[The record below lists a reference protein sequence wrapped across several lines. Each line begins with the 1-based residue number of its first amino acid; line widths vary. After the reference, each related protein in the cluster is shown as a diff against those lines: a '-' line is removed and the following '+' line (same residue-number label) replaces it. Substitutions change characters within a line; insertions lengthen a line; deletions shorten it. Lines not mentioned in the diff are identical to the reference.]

1 MSLTLSVTDQS
12 PMRRGE
18 SPSSAL
24 RDTVL
29 LAQAAERLGYARYW
43 VAEHH
48 NTGSYAGTSPEI
60 VVGQL
65 LANTSH
71 IRVGS
76 GGVMLSHYSA
86 LKVAE
91 QFSVLDSFYPG
102 RVDLGVGRA
111 PGSDHTTMFAL
122 AYPKRPADIE
132 TFPQQVVDL
141 IGYLHNGLQPDHPFA
156 AVKARPGPPPDSA
169 PAAPPPAPPF
179 WPGKPR
185 PGPPPESAPEVW
197 LLGSSDYSANLA
209 AYIGLPFA
217 FADFFGHTGKH
228 GPAVAEIYRRNF
240 RPSPLCPEPRVNVTA
255 QVVCAPTEE
264 EARFLASSRN
274 LNRARRAIQAQGG
287 EQMQGLAPPE
297 EASQVDLSPAATDYV
312 AQFTEG
318 YIDGDPTQVK
328 EALLAMAKRYETTD
342 VGVVTITYRLED
354 RIRSYELVAREFGLQ
369 GG

>member
-1 MSLTLSVTDQS
+1 MELTLSVTDQS

-18 SPSSAL
+18 SPASAL
-24 RDTVL
+24 RDTVRV
-29 LAQAAERLGYARYW
+29 AQAAERLGYARYW

-48 NTGSYAGTSPEI
+48 NTGTYAGTSPEI
-60 VVGQL
+60 LAGQI
-65 LANTSH
+65 LANTST

-91 QFSVLDSFYPG
+91 QFSILESLYPG

-141 IGYLHNGLQPDHPFA
+141 IGYLHDGLQPDHPFA

-169 PAAPPPAPPF
+169 P
-179 WPGKPR
+179 
-185 PGPPPESAPEVW
+185 EVW

-209 AYIGLPFA
+209 AYVGLPFA

-287 EQMQGLAPPE
+287 EPMQGLAPPE
-297 EASQVDLSPAATDYV
+297 EASQVDLGPAASEYV
-312 AQFTEG
+312 AQFTDG
-318 YIDGDPTQVK
+318 YIDGDPAQVK
-328 EALLAMAKRYETTD
+328 EALLATAERYETTD
-342 VGVVTITYRLED
+342 VGVVTITYRVED
-354 RIRSYELVAREFGLQ
+354 RIRSYELVAREFGLR
-369 GG
+369 GA

>member
-1 MSLTLSVTDQS
+1 MQLTLSVTDQS

-18 SPSSAL
+18 PPASAL

-29 LAQAAERLGYARYW
+29 LAQAAERLGYERYW

-48 NTGSYAGTSPEI
+48 NTGTYAGTSPEI
-60 VVGQL
+60 LVGQL
-65 LANTSH
+65 LANTSR

-102 RVDLGVGRA
+102 RVDLGIGRA

-141 IGYLHNGLQPDHPFA
+141 IGYLHSGLQPDHPFA
-156 AVKARPGPPPDSA
+156 AVKARPGPPA
-169 PAAPPPAPPF
+169 
-179 WPGKPR
+179 G
-185 PGPPPESAPEVW
+185 SAPEVW

-228 GPAVAEIYRRNF
+228 GPAVAELYRRNF

-274 LNRARRAIQAQGG
+274 LNRARRAIQAQTG
-287 EQMQGLAPPE
+287 EQMQGLVPAGGGVAGRPQPRGDGLRRAVHRGLHRRRPRAGEGGAARDGGALRDDGRGRRHHHLPPGGPHPLLRARRPRVRAP
-297 EASQVDLSPAATDYV
+297 
-312 AQFTEG
+312 
-318 YIDGDPTQVK
+318 GDPC
-328 EALLAMAKRYETTD
+328 LAAACPVPSPLMGE
-342 VGVVTITYRLED
+342 G
-354 RIRSYELVAREFGLQ
+354 
-369 GG
+369 

>member
-1 MSLTLSVTDQS
+1 MQLTLSVTDQS

-18 SPSSAL
+18 PPASAL

-29 LAQAAERLGYARYW
+29 LAQAAERLGYERYW

-48 NTGSYAGTSPEI
+48 NTGTYAGTSPEI
-60 VVGQL
+60 LVGQL
-65 LANTSH
+65 LANTSR

-102 RVDLGVGRA
+102 RVDLGIGRA

-141 IGYLHNGLQPDHPFA
+141 IGYLHSGLQPDHPFA
-156 AVKARPGPPPDSA
+156 AVKARPGPPA
-169 PAAPPPAPPF
+169 
-179 WPGKPR
+179 G
-185 PGPPPESAPEVW
+185 SAPEVW

-228 GPAVAEIYRRNF
+228 GPAVAELYRRNF

-274 LNRARRAIQAQGG
+274 LNRARRAIQAQTG
-287 EQMQGLAPPE
+287 EQMQGLSPPE
-297 EASQVDLSPAATDYV
+297 EASQVDLGPAATDYV
-312 AQFTEG
+312 EQFTAG
-318 YIDGDPTQVK
+318 YIDGDPAQVK
-328 EALLAMAKRYETTD
+328 EALLAMAERYETTD

-354 RIRSYELVAREFGLQ
+354 RIRSYELVAREFGLRETLA
-369 GG
+369 